1 MQRIANSS
9 SIPCKNQKESLTS
22 WAVFAVNRCECFMEN
37 ENMIALCGCK
47 PFNKKNIEPQQNFTG
62 SYKKWEGSGL
72 TPKFTKYQKVK
83 R

>member
-1 MQRIANSS
+1 
-9 SIPCKNQKESLTS
+9 
-22 WAVFAVNRCECFMEN
+22 
-37 ENMIALCGCK
+37 MIALCGCK